1 MSVKDTEEVDRIL
14 ERLFMEKKIKIANI
28 HAERTEDDRLLL
40 KLYVKFPAG
49 YQLNDV
55 MHFLDEMPEIVSID
69 I

>member
-1 MSVKDTEEVDRIL
+1 
-14 ERLFMEKKIKIANI
+14 MEKKIKIANI
-28 HAERTEDDRLLL
+28 HAERTEDDRLQL